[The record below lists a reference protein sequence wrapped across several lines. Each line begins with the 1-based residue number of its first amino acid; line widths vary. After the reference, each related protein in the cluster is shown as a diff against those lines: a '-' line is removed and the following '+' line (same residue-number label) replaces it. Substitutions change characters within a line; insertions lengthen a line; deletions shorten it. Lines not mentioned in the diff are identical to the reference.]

1 MTIADWTPTQYFKTI
16 IIFIIVVVIIVIIIT
31 IIIIVIIIITTT
43 IILIIM
49 LPNKIPF
56 SPHYHSSSSLL
67 FDSQWNL
74 SIPPL
79 KFRATDFT
87 FCMTHLYDTS
97 SLQFERVYLSI

>member
-16 IIFIIVVVIIVIIIT
+16 IIFIIVVVIIVIIT
-31 IIIIVIIIITTT
+31 IIIIVIIITTT

-67 FDSQWNL
+67 FDSQSNL

-79 KFRATDFT
+79 KFRATDFA

>member
-16 IIFIIVVVIIVIIIT
+16 IIFIIVVVIIVIIT
-31 IIIIVIIIITTT
+31 IIIIVIIITTT

-67 FDSQWNL
+67 FDS
-74 SIPPL
+74 
-79 KFRATDFT
+79 
-87 FCMTHLYDTS
+87 
-97 SLQFERVYLSI
+97 